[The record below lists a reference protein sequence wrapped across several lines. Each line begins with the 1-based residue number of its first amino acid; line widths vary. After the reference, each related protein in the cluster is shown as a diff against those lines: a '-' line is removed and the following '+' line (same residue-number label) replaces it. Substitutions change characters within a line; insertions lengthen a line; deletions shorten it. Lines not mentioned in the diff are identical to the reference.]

1 MENNITVGSKEKTWL
16 ISINWESNVEKETKD
31 KIYEIASKLIEL
43 WVVDKEGFKTFT
55 NTEKSDSSAV

>member
-31 KIYEIASKLIEL
+31 KIYEIASKMIEL

-55 NTEKSDSSAV
+55 DTEKSDNSAV